1 MAVVKA
7 DGYGHGLVPAARAV
21 LAGGADSLGVAVL
34 EEALALRAAG
44 VTAPVLAWLHG
55 PGHRLRRRAGR
66 RRRGVGERGLGAG
79 RGGRRGAGHRPDRAG
94 APQGRHRALPRWR
107 DAGRTGPGWSPR
119 PPARRPTGTSP
130 SSGCGATWPTPTRPR
145 TPRSAAQVRVFEE
158 ALAIARDAGLTDAR
172 RHLAN
177 SAATVALPDTWYD
190 LVRPGIALYGLDP
203 LGGDPA
209 AHGLR
214 PAMTVRA
221 GVALTK
227 RVPAGVGVSYGHTY
241 FPDRETTL
249 ALVPV
254 GYADGVPR
262 AAGNRAPVLAGG
274 EQRTIAGRV
283 CMDQFVLDVGDAA
296 GGSRRRGRPV
306 GHRASAASRRRSSGP
321 TPSTPSTT
329 SWSPGSAG
337 ASPAATSARRGRSD
351 GARHPEAEAAPGTT
365 PRAHR
370 RASSGRCSDWP
381 RPAPPRGWRSAAS
394 PRVASGR
401 PSSGGKALA
410 DARLRE
416 DDPLGGA
423 VPGGRPDGAGAG
435 RRRRAAVGRGDR
447 PAGRAADR
455 RLRARLHAVDGVLGL
470 PAADARRRAGDRE
483 RPSPG
488 RAAGVLRPARARLLQ
503 PGGGRPVDDRA
514 AGPRPGRRDRGAGA
528 VGAGGPGRALDGR
541 HDDHGARGA
550 AAGAVRAEGGR
561 RSRCSPPRAAT
572 WPS

>member
-7 DGYGHGLVPAARAV
+7 DGYGHGLVPAARAA

-34 EEALALRAAG
+34 DEALALRAAG
-44 VTAPVLAWLHG
+44 ITAPVLAWLHG

-66 RRRGVGERGLGAG
+66 RRRGVGERRLGAG
-79 RGGRRGAGHRPDRAG
+79 RGGGRGAGDRPDRAG
-94 APQGRHRALPRWR
+94 APQGRHGALPRRR
-107 DAGRTGPGWSPR
+107 DAGGLAGAGRR
-119 PPARRPTGTSP
+119 RRPRAGRRATSP
-130 SSGCGATWPTPTRPR
+130 SSALWSHMAYADAPTHPTIG
-145 TPRSAAQVRVFEE
+145 AQVRVFEE
-158 ALAIARDAGLTDAR
+158 AVGRRPRTPASPTPAGTWPTR
-172 RHLAN
+172 PRPSRCPH
-177 SAATVALPDTWYD
+177 TWYD

-221 GVALTK
+221 AVALTK

-283 CMDQFVLDVGDAA
+283 CMDQFVLDVGDDPVAPGDEVVLWGPGDARRADGAAVGRRRRHHPLRAGHPGRRPLRPPLRRLGGGGLMARRKPKPNAAPHSRGHTVGVVGALLGLAAAGTAAGVAVSRVARAPRPGGRARGQGARRRPAA
-296 GGSRRRGRPV
+296 GG
-306 GHRASAASRRRSSGP
+306 
-321 TPSTPSTT
+321 
-329 SWSPGSAG
+329 
-337 ASPAATSARRGRSD
+337 
-351 GARHPEAEAAPGTT
+351 
-365 PRAHR
+365 
-370 RASSGRCSDWP
+370 
-381 RPAPPRGWRSAAS
+381 RPARWL
-394 PRVASGR
+394 
-401 PSSGGKALA
+401 LA
-410 DARLRE
+410 
-416 DDPLGGA
+416 
-423 VPGGRPDGAGAG
+423 GGRPDGAGAG

-483 RPSPG
+483 RPPPG
-488 RAAGVLRPARARLLQ
+488 RAAGVLRPARARLVE
-503 PGGGRPVDDRA
+503 PGSGRAVDDRA
-514 AGPRPGRRDRGAGA
+514 AGP
-528 VGAGGPGRALDGR
+528 
-541 HDDHGARGA
+541 
-550 AAGAVRAEGGR
+550 
-561 RSRCSPPRAAT
+561 AT
-572 WPS
+572 WPP